1 MRAEDDIRIIQSADG
16 LVADVRSMIADG
28 REAVAQTVNAGMTLL
43 YWRIGRRIHSD
54 VLRNERAAYGK
65 EIISTLS
72 RQLVVEFGNGFSE
85 KSLRRMVQF
94 AEVFPDGEIVV
105 SLIRHLSWTHILA
118 LIPLKQPLQRD
129 FYAEMCRV
137 ERWSVRTLRKKIDSM
152 LYERTAISK
161 KPEEVAKAEIAAL
174 RSEARL
180 TPDLVFRDPYI
191 LDFLGLKDRYLEKGL
206 EDAILREME
215 AFLLELGN
223 GFAFLG
229 RQTRIQIDSDD
240 SHRAINRSR
249 TAPALRQ
256 ARRRHRRRS
265 PQHRGS

>member
-1 MRAEDDIRIIQSADG
+1 MSAEDDLQIIQSTDG
-16 LVADVRSMIADG
+16 IAADVRSMILQT
-28 REAVAQTVNAGMTLL
+28 REDVAHIVNSGITLL
-43 YWRIGRRIHSD
+43 YWRIGKRIQTE
-54 VLRNERAAYGK
+54 VLGHERAEYGK
-65 EIISTLS
+65 EILQTLSAKLISEFGQGFSQRNLRYMVTFAEIFPEVGIVAALS
-72 RQLVVEFGNGFSE
+72 RQLGWSHFKE
-85 KSLRRMVQF
+85 L
-94 AEVFPDGEIVV
+94 
-105 SLIRHLSWTHILA
+105 L
-118 LIPLKQPLQRD
+118 PLDTPLQRD

-137 ERWSVRTLRKKIDSM
+137 ERWSVRTLRKKIGSM
-152 LYERTAISK
+152 LYECTAISK
-161 KPEEVAKAEIAAL
+161 KPEGVAKTEIAAL
-174 RSEARL
+174 RSEDRL
-180 TPDLVFRDPYI
+180 TPDLIFRDPYI